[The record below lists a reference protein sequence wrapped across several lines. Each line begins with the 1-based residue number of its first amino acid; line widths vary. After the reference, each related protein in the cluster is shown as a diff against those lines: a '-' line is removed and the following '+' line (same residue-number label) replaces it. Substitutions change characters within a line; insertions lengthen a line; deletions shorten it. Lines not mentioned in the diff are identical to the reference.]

1 MEKNLNRVFSPLTF
15 EKLEKYQEK
24 LSKFVIRESKTTSF
38 KKIAGVDAIYA
49 NDIGVCVALNFD
61 LEDFKIIDKAVCEMK
76 VNFPYIPG
84 FLAFHE
90 GPLIIKAIKRLSIKP
105 DLLLI
110 DGHGIAHPRKCGL
123 ASFVGILLNMPTI
136 GVAKKKL
143 YGRIKNGYLYDEKGE
158 VIGAIVKQIN
168 GKGYFYV
175 SIGHMISL
183 NDALKIVLKCTIRNY
198 PEPLKMAHEEVK
210 RLWKF
215 RLNDF

>member
-1 MEKNLNRVFSPLTF
+1 MEKNLNRFFSPLIF

-24 LSKFVIRESKTTSF
+24 LSKLVIRESKTTSF
-38 KKIAGVDAIYA
+38 KKIAGVDAIYT
-49 NDIGVCVALNFD
+49 NNIGVCVALNFD

-105 DLLLI
+105 DLLLV

-123 ASFVGILLNMPTI
+123 ASFVGVLLNMPTI

-143 YGRIKNGYLYDEKGE
+143 YGRIKNSYLYDEKGE
-158 VIGAIVKQIN
+158 VIGTIVKQIN
-168 GKGYFYV
+168 SKRCFYV

-183 NDALKIVLKCTIRNY
+183 SDALEIVLKCTIRNY
-198 PEPLKMAHEEVK
+198 PEPLRIAHEEVK
-210 RLWKF
+210 KIIKDLWK
-215 RLNDF
+215 LS